1 MNAQQL
7 LEQKYIVLKK
17 AVSKLVILNRAIKD
31 LGECKFKI
39 LHSSNQPLN
48 LRFTFI
54 DDSDEKS
61 IYLALDV
68 KDGVAFELYTIA
80 ADFYKTFEKF
90 EIYADVDVLIHLNIE
105 EGAPSFQNQD
115 TIPHKHVQLNQR

>member
-1 MNAQQL
+1 MNPQPL
-7 LEQKYIVLKK
+7 LEHKYIVLKK

-31 LGECKFKI
+31 LDTCKFKI
-39 LHSSNQPLN
+39 LHSANQTLN

-61 IYLALDV
+61 VYLALDV

-80 ADFYKTFEKF
+80 ADHYKSFTKF
-90 EIYADVDVLIHLNIE
+90 ELYADVDVLIHLNIE
-105 EGAPSFQNQD
+105 EGETSLQD
-115 TIPHKHVQLNQR
+115 TILNKRIQFN

>member
-1 MNAQQL
+1 MNSQQL
-7 LEQKYIVLKK
+7 LEHKYIVLKK

-31 LGECKFKI
+31 LGSCKFKI
-39 LHSSNQPLN
+39 LHSANQPLN

-68 KDGVAFELYTIA
+68 KDGAAFELYTIA
-80 ADFYKTFEKF
+80 ADHYKTFEKF
-90 EIYADVDVLIHLNIE
+90 EIYADLDVLIHLNIE
-105 EGAPSFQNQD
+105 EGELAFQDAALN
-115 TIPHKHVQLNQR
+115 KHSQLN